1 MHTDRI
7 TYLLQQ
13 YLDNSLT
20 PDETEEWGR
29 ILRDDRTGQIRQA
42 LEARIFHEQD
52 LPAYQEADWDPLFEK
67 IRVRTRPEG
76 RVRQMKKNWLMA
88 AAALVLLSIA
98 AWLITESR
106 RGSQQLAAPVPTKQT
121 PPQDIIPGS
130 NKATLTLADNTSIS
144 LDDAKDGVLGQQGNT
159 QLIKRK
165 DGQLSYQTAAS
176 SKLQAA
182 SGPVYNL
189 LTTPRGGQY
198 QLVLPDGSKVWLNA
212 ASRLKYPTSF
222 SGSERVVEL
231 QGEAYFEIAHNPSM
245 PFKVSLLSS
254 KGAMP
259 AHVEVLGTH
268 FNIKAYPDEP
278 AIHTTLLEGSVKVH
292 KGNGAS
298 QLRPGQQARW
308 NDNTDITVTTADVE
322 EVIAWKNGLFKF
334 DEATIGD
341 VMRQLARWYDVE
353 VVYVNGVPSDL
364 FRGEIYRNVNVSKV
378 LKVLEVSGVHFT
390 VEGKKILVRA

>member
-13 YLDNSLT
+13 YLSNRLT

-29 ILRDDRTGQIRQA
+29 ILEDDLTGQVRQA
-42 LEARIFHEQD
+42 LEGRILQEQD
-52 LPAYQEADWDPLFEK
+52 VPAYQEAEWDPLFEK
-67 IRVRTRPEG
+67 ILAGTRPV
-76 RVRQMKKNWLMA
+76 RRMRQMRRNWLMA

-98 AWLITESR
+98 AWLITGSL
-106 RGSQQLAAPVPTKQT
+106 RGSPQLAAPTPAKQT

-159 QLIKRK
+159 KLIKRK

-176 SKLQAA
+176 YKQRATSE
-182 SGPVYNL
+182 PVYNL

-198 QLVLPDGSKVWLNA
+198 QLILPDGSKVWLNA

-222 SGSERVVEL
+222 SGKERVVEL

-245 PFKVSLLSS
+245 PFKVFLPQA

-259 AHVEVLGTH
+259 SHVEVLGTH

-292 KGNGAS
+292 KGNAAS
-298 QLRPGQQARW
+298 LLRPGQQARW
-308 NDNTDITVTTADVE
+308 NDNMDISVAAADIE

-364 FRGEIYRNVNVSKV
+364 FQGEIYRNVNVSKV
-378 LKVLEVSGVHFT
+378 LKVLEASGVHFT

>member
-20 PDETEEWGR
+20 PDEAEEWGR
-29 ILRDDRTGQIRQA
+29 LLQGDRSGQIRQA
-42 LEARIFHEQD
+42 LEARICQEQD
-52 LPAYQEADWDPLFEK
+52 LPDYQEADWDPLFQK
-67 IRVRTRPEG
+67 IRTAARPVK
-76 RVRQMKKNWLMA
+76 RMRRNWLMA
-88 AAALVLLSIA
+88 AAALVILSLA
-98 AWLITESR
+98 VWLITESR
-106 RGSQQLAAPVPTKQT
+106 HASQLLAASTPAKQT
-121 PPQDIIPGS
+121 PPHDIIPGS

-144 LDDAKDGVLGQQGNT
+144 LDDAKDGVLGRQGNT

-165 DGQLSYQTAAS
+165 DGQLSYQTAAGY
-176 SKLQAA
+176 KLRATD
-182 SGPVYNL
+182 GPVYNL

-222 SGSERVVEL
+222 SGKERVVEL
-231 QGEAYFEIAHNPSM
+231 QGEAYFEIAHNPAM
-245 PFKVSLLSS
+245 PFKVSLSPA
-254 KGAMP
+254 KGTMP
-259 AHVEVLGTH
+259 AQVEVLGTH

-292 KGNGAS
+292 KGNAAS
-298 QLRPGQQARW
+298 LLRPGQQARW
-308 NDNTDITVTTADVE
+308 SDNTDITVMTADVE

-353 VVYVNGVPSDL
+353 VEYVNGVPRDL
-364 FRGEIYRNVNVSKV
+364 FQGEIYRNVNVSKV
-378 LKVLEVSGVHFT
+378 LKVLEASGVHFT

>member
-20 PDETEEWGR
+20 PDEAEEWGR
-29 ILRDDRTGQIRQA
+29 LLQGQRNGQIRQA
-42 LEARIFHEQD
+42 LEAHIYREQD
-52 LPAYQEADWDPLFEK
+52 LSDYQEADWDPLFQK
-67 IRVRTRPEG
+67 IRTAARPVRRM
-76 RVRQMKKNWLMA
+76 RRNWLMA

-106 RGSQQLAAPVPTKQT
+106 HASQLLAATTPSKQT
-121 PPQDIIPGS
+121 PPHDITPGS

-165 DGQLSYQTAAS
+165 DGQLSYQIAAS
-176 SKLQAA
+176 YKPQAA

-222 SGSERVVEL
+222 SGKERVVEL

-245 PFKVSLLSS
+245 PFKVSLSPA
-254 KGAMP
+254 KGTIP
-259 AHVEVLGTH
+259 AQVEVLGTH

-292 KGNGAS
+292 KGNAAS
-298 QLRPGQQARW
+298 LLRPGQQARW
-308 NDNTDITVTTADVE
+308 SDNTDIAVMTADVE

-353 VVYVNGVPSDL
+353 VEYVNGVPRDL
-364 FRGEIYRNVNVSKV
+364 FQGEIYRNVNVSKV
-378 LKVLEVSGVHFT
+378 LKVLEASGVHFT

>member
-7 TYLLQQ
+7 NYLLQQ

-20 PDETEEWGR
+20 PDEKEEWGR
-29 ILRDDRTGQIRQA
+29 ILQDDRTGQIRQA
-42 LEARIFHEQD
+42 LETRIFQEQD

-67 IRVRTRPEG
+67 IRTRARP
-76 RVRQMKKNWLMA
+76 VRQMRQMRKNWLMA

-106 RGSQQLAAPVPTKQT
+106 RGSQQLAASTPTKQT

-159 QLIKRK
+159 QLIKHK
-165 DGQLSYQTAAS
+165 DGQLSYQTAANY
-176 SKLQAA
+176 KQRAA
-182 SGPVYNL
+182 SEPVYNL

-222 SGSERVVEL
+222 SGKERVVEL
-231 QGEAYFEIAHNPSM
+231 QGEAYFEIVHNPSM
-245 PFKVSLLSS
+245 PFKVSLSS
-254 KGAMP
+254 AKGAMP

-278 AIHTTLLEGSVKVH
+278 ATHTTLLEGSVKVH
-292 KGNGAS
+292 KGNAAS
-298 QLRPGQQARW
+298 LLRPGQQARW
-308 NDNTDITVTTADVE
+308 NDNTDISVTTADIE

-353 VVYVNGVPSDL
+353 VVYINGIPRDL
-364 FRGEIYRNVNVSKV
+364 FQGEIYRNVNVSKV
-378 LKVLEVSGVHFT
+378 LKVLEASGVHFT
-390 VEGKKILVRA
+390 VEGKKILVKA